1 MYKAKAVPAPPF
13 PCASSLLK
21 YFQSETIFTV
31 SDFIIEQSTST
42 LLPQFTSAFPS
53 KYSDANVALHDV
65 MKIAT
70 TPAKICQAFLVD
82 ANPRCNDIKV
92 MRSNTNRNGPANI
105 SPIVDN
111 GPCSSMIMIL
121 WHIKATAE
129 VVNNPNAK
137 MLSRESRYDCI

>member
-1 MYKAKAVPAPPF
+1 
-13 PCASSLLK
+13 LITD
-21 YFQSETIFTV
+21 E
-31 SDFIIEQSTST
+31 STST

-65 MKIAT
+65 MKSAT
-70 TPAKICQAFLVD
+70 TPAKICQALFVD
-82 ANPRCNDIKV
+82 ANPRCSNIKV

-111 GPCSSMIMIL
+111 GLCSSMIMTL
-121 WHIKATAE
+121 WHIKATALA
-129 VVNNPNAK
+129 VNNPNAK